1 MARLRSLTPWIFIFL
16 LTIEAS
22 LGTEVNADVLE
33 TLEIV
38 RVASAD
44 QTDER
49 NVIISPPGSS
59 LSLTHAPTTSS
70 SMRNLSPSVPA
81 VTLATETPTFSP
93 TASSIISTTKAP
105 TLAPTASAITPTTN
119 NSTFAPTATAITP
132 TINTSTFAPTAPAI
146 TPTTNTS
153 SFAPTATAI
162 TPTTKTPTFAPTA
175 TAIAPTTK
183 APTFAPTKSA
193 IPPTTKTPTFAPT
206 ELGTNKPTYSPTQ
219 KPIVQVQVTDADRGF
234 VILTLSCT
242 AIIILCV
249 CTRGMRRRR
258 GRQYQPFSQS
268 DTYHIDGGGIEF
280 RDRSHS
286 DLDLLRP
293 IDVSSRDLDVI

>member
-105 TLAPTASAITPTTN
+105 TLAPTAS
-119 NSTFAPTATAITP
+119 
-132 TINTSTFAPTAPAI
+132 AI